1 MNKLLSQ
8 LKPKELAKDLAYDI
22 VGSLLIAIG
31 IYNFALYAN
40 LPLAGISGICLILY
54 KITGLPIGVGTVI
67 LNIPIALLCYKLLGH
82 HFFFRSIKSMLI
94 SSFFIDVVAPLFPV
108 YQGDRLL
115 AAVCSGVI
123 SALGYAIIY
132 LRNSSTG
139 GSDFIIMAV
148 KALKPHLSLGNITF
162 AIDGTIILIGGL
174 MFSDVD
180 GIIYGIMM
188 SFLMSMVI
196 DKVMYGVDRGK
207 VALIVTEHG
216 EEIAFEVE
224 RVTGR
229 GATFLKAQ
237 GSYTKL
243 DKQVVMIAC
252 DNKEMFRVQQVA
264 ACGMS
269 FAAADGHNAAHG
281 THMGRAHKHILIRH
295 MEHITQLIQ
304 QRVMAA
310 DHHHGVPEL
319 FHGAEQTH
327 IHFAACFITFQ
338 TLRHF
343 HNAVC
348 LHKGG
353 DHTAAAAQGG
363 CHQLIAHI
371 AHTDTDKF
379 LILQAADHR
388 TGQDGFCILGPLRRR
403 FQPMVDEPAE
413 TAAHDRAGD
422 HMQAHGAGRT
432 EQAERPGCFF

>member
-22 VGSLLIAIG
+22 VGSLLIAVG

-237 GSYTKL
+237 GSFSKL

-264 ACGMS
+264 KQCDPKAFTVVLESSEVLG
-269 FAAADGHNAAHG
+269 
-281 THMGRAHKHILIRH
+281 
-295 MEHITQLIQ
+295 E
-304 QRVMAA
+304 
-310 DHHHGVPEL
+310 
-319 FHGAEQTH
+319 
-327 IHFAACFITFQ
+327 
-338 TLRHF
+338 
-343 HNAVC
+343 
-348 LHKGG
+348 
-353 DHTAAAAQGG
+353 
-363 CHQLIAHI
+363 
-371 AHTDTDKF
+371 
-379 LILQAADHR
+379 
-388 TGQDGFCILGPLRRR
+388 GFK
-403 FQPMVDEPAE
+403 VD
-413 TAAHDRAGD
+413 
-422 HMQAHGAGRT
+422 
-432 EQAERPGCFF
+432 